1 MSTIVT
7 SHARRLVTVWPLALR
22 VFHWALVAA
31 VAEAWLEAEGSR
43 HLHELAGYTAA
54 GLILLRLYL
63 GFFGSRYSRFSQ
75 FVKGPR
81 MTASYVNDIAHR
93 RERRY
98 LGHNPA
104 GAAMVVTLIVTVI
117 GVAATGYMQTTNAF
131 WGVEWVSETH
141 EFLGNAIPFLVLLHV
156 GGVILA
162 SIRHR
167 ENLVLSMV
175 DGLKRAPS
183 GDDAS

>member
-7 SHARRLVTVWPLALR
+7 AHNRRLVTVWPFAIR

-31 VAEAWLEAEGSR
+31 VAEAWLEADGSR
-43 HLHELAGYTAA
+43 HLHELAGYSAG
-54 GLILLRLYL
+54 GLILFRLYL
-63 GFFGSRYSRFSQ
+63 GIFGSRYSRFSQ

-81 MTASYVNDIAHR
+81 ATASYVSDIATG

-104 GAAMVVTLIVTVI
+104 GAAMIVALLLSVA
-117 GVAATGYMQTTNAF
+117 GVAITGYMQTTSAF
-131 WGVEWVSETH
+131 WGVEWVEEAH
-141 EFLGNAIPFLVLLHV
+141 KFLGNAIPLLVILHV

-167 ENLVLSMV
+167 ENLALSMV
-175 DGLKRAPS
+175 DGLKRPPS